1 MPGGKYGQLVVISR
15 SGADGKAF
23 PMHTTKVVLKN
34 LSENCTLVNTT
45 HILEA
50 GQQRALKSGDV
61 ITIVGRSLR
70 YEESTSGGAAIAT
83 PTTAQGA
90 ANHPRIPQTVAAATA
105 ASRPPPSPVVFASGG
120 GGVQQQRVLRRRLS
134 RTPRN
139 PDTARKL
146 KLWDAHYSAGNMSV
160 ESTSDIFDESPPPG
174 LLLNSSSSQH
184 YSDAP
189 PPPPPPLL
197 PSSDDPFATN
207 GDSGGGSSAGAFE
220 RMALSVGRAS
230 ASASEGSTRRD
241 PRVAAEVARIMGQIN
256 EIAALGKSPSSLPSA
271 ASAQSAPRVHKQ
283 QRRRS
288 RSLDRPL
295 PSSSSSPGQKTPAA
309 AQLHPPLI
317 PQKQQAAAYGSADE
331 TSRGTVGVSPQSTYS
346 RSPTL
351 QRQRQEGAQPQPQPQ
366 PTPVEKRP
374 KPIVRAQTPAQFF
387 SSLPRPLAHAQSPA
401 ATAARS
407 RRAASSSGPG
417 SAAGAT
423 TCLSSPLKRTLS
435 SSSHCGSGIRPPSM
449 LPRPVLLAEP
459 PQQQQQ
465 QPVDDDSEEVPTE
478 PEPESESDAEP
489 AKKKQPE
496 EDPDPTAMPTTPEN
510 QRIKRPLLLM
520 AQASSTTRKSVR
532 FGPALSPEVFDAGA
546 PPSTPLR
553 RGTPMQMPARAS
565 SSSILRR
572 VASPTT
578 RNASLAALPLTTSP
592 SLLRSLLTPRPTRR
606 QDMHQYIAS
615 LAALTESPGI
625 AAGEEVEEGGT
636 ADMEVAVAERV
647 VEEVF
652 DLDRAIDDLV
662 ATTDNDAPKANGD
675 IIVVVPAV
683 DIESPTV
690 LGASPADRRQRRRRS
705 VRLAINQRRATL
717 DSPLR
722 TTPIQDNSPTSSLI
736 VKRSMS
742 VLHRPN
748 HKPVFESPTKRPLHP
763 PSPGVTLS
771 LSAQRRDR
779 RRTAPPVI
787 GGDFAASMAQMAAA
801 L

>member
-1 MPGGKYGQLVVISR
+1 
-15 SGADGKAF
+15 
-23 PMHTTKVVLKN
+23 
-34 LSENCTLVNTT
+34 
-45 HILEA
+45 
-50 GQQRALKSGDV
+50 
-61 ITIVGRSLR
+61 
-70 YEESTSGGAAIAT
+70 
-83 PTTAQGA
+83 
-90 ANHPRIPQTVAAATA
+90 
-105 ASRPPPSPVVFASGG
+105 
-120 GGVQQQRVLRRRLS
+120 
-134 RTPRN
+134 
-139 PDTARKL
+139 
-146 KLWDAHYSAGNMSV
+146 
-160 ESTSDIFDESPPPG
+160 
-174 LLLNSSSSQH
+174 
-184 YSDAP
+184 
-189 PPPPPPLL
+189 
-197 PSSDDPFATN
+197 
-207 GDSGGGSSAGAFE
+207 
-220 RMALSVGRAS
+220 
-230 ASASEGSTRRD
+230 
-241 PRVAAEVARIMGQIN
+241 
-256 EIAALGKSPSSLPSA
+256 
-271 ASAQSAPRVHKQ
+271 
-283 QRRRS
+283 
-288 RSLDRPL
+288 
-295 PSSSSSPGQKTPAA
+295 
-309 AQLHPPLI
+309 
-317 PQKQQAAAYGSADE
+317 
-331 TSRGTVGVSPQSTYS
+331 
-346 RSPTL
+346 
-351 QRQRQEGAQPQPQPQ
+351 
-366 PTPVEKRP
+366 
-374 KPIVRAQTPAQFF
+374 
-387 SSLPRPLAHAQSPA
+387 
-401 ATAARS
+401 
-407 RRAASSSGPG
+407 
-417 SAAGAT
+417 
-423 TCLSSPLKRTLS
+423 
-435 SSSHCGSGIRPPSM
+435 
-449 LPRPVLLAEP
+449 
-459 PQQQQQ
+459 
-465 QPVDDDSEEVPTE
+465 
-478 PEPESESDAEP
+478 
-489 AKKKQPE
+489 
-496 EDPDPTAMPTTPEN
+496 
-510 QRIKRPLLLM
+510 M

-625 AAGEEVEEGGT
+625 AAGEEVEEDGT

-763 PSPGVTLS
+763 PSPGVALS

-801 L
+801 LGEDVPVMFTQTPVQVPTATTTDVDPMVVEEQAEEHADGTLDAGTPLGLADAMQQEQQQQQEEKEENIVTAVKESSSSSSSSLVVLLEQTQRQARIQGSTTPDGSMIGDTSDSL

>member
-45 HILEA
+45 HVLEA

-70 YEESTSGGAAIAT
+70 YEENTSGGAAIAT
-83 PTTAQGA
+83 PTTTLGA
-90 ANHPRIPQTVAAATA
+90 ANHLRIPQTVAAATA

-174 LLLNSSSSQH
+174 LLLNSSSQH
-184 YSDAP
+184 SDAP
-189 PPPPPPLL
+189 SPPPLL

-220 RMALSVGRAS
+220 RMALSVGRGS
-230 ASASEGSTRRD
+230 VPSASEGPARRD

-256 EIAALGKSPSSLPSA
+256 EMAALGKSLSSLPSA
-271 ASAQSAPRVHKQ
+271 ASARSATRVHKQ

-295 PSSSSSPGQKTPAA
+295 PSSSASSPGQTPAA

-351 QRQRQEGAQPQPQPQ
+351 QRQRQRQEDVQPQPQ

-374 KPIVRAQTPAQFF
+374 KPAVRAQTPAQFF

-417 SAAGAT
+417 SAGAT

-459 PQQQQQ
+459 PQQ
-465 QPVDDDSEEVPTE
+465 PVDDDSEEVPTE

-489 AKKKQPE
+489 ARKKKPE
-496 EDPDPTAMPTTPEN
+496 EDPTAMLTTPEN

-520 AQASSTTRKSVR
+520 AQASSMTRKSVR

-606 QDMHQYIAS
+606 QAMHQYIAS

-625 AAGEEVEEGGT
+625 AAGEKEEEDGT
-636 ADMEVAVAERV
+636 TDMEVVAAERV

-652 DLDRAIDDLV
+652 DLDRAIDDLLISNRLLCSAPVLQTAVSADVV
-662 ATTDNDAPKANGD
+662 ACG
-675 IIVVVPAV
+675 
-683 DIESPTV
+683 
-690 LGASPADRRQRRRRS
+690 
-705 VRLAINQRRATL
+705 
-717 DSPLR
+717 
-722 TTPIQDNSPTSSLI
+722 
-736 VKRSMS
+736 
-742 VLHRPN
+742 
-748 HKPVFESPTKRPLHP
+748 
-763 PSPGVTLS
+763 
-771 LSAQRRDR
+771 
-779 RRTAPPVI
+779 
-787 GGDFAASMAQMAAA
+787 
-801 L
+801 